1 MAERAHANPKIRFA
15 WNSAVAGIHGDDKL
29 TGVTLRDTVTGDD
42 PQLPVTG
49 LFVAIGHD
57 PRNEL
62 VKGVV
67 DLDDEGYVQVVGRTT
82 THQRP
87 RRLRLR
93 RPRRP
98 HLPPGHHGRRL
109 RLRRRARRR
118 ALPRR
123 TPPPRPHPLTP
134 RLSDPS
140 GSIGTHTTAHPTPKG
155 PPMGAV
161 SKTTDDTFEADVI
174 NSDKPVLVDFWAEWC
189 GPCRAV
195 APILDEIA
203 RDHDEVTIVK
213 LNTDENP
220 AITGKL
226 GITSI
231 PTMHVYQNGEIV
243 KTIIGAMPKPK
254 LLRELEPFLG

>member
-1 MAERAHANPKIRFA
+1 
-15 WNSAVAGIHGDDKL
+15 
-29 TGVTLRDTVTGDD
+29 
-42 PQLPVTG
+42 
-49 LFVAIGHD
+49 
-57 PRNEL
+57 
-62 VKGVV
+62 
-67 DLDDEGYVQVVGRTT
+67 
-82 THQRP
+82 
-87 RRLRLR
+87 
-93 RPRRP
+93 
-98 HLPPGHHGRRL
+98 
-109 RLRRRARRR
+109 
-118 ALPRR
+118 
-123 TPPPRPHPLTP
+123 
-134 RLSDPS
+134 
-140 GSIGTHTTAHPTPKG
+140 
-155 PPMGAV
+155 MGAV

-243 KTIIGAMPKPK
+243 KTIIGAMPKAE
-254 LLRELEPFLG
+254 LLRELEPYLG